1 MPNKWIEHVKT
12 YATENGL
19 SYKDALK
26 SEDCKNKYK
35 STKVDSK
42 EEIVEEHRSAGAPT
56 VQKKKRGR
64 KSKVEPIEVVEKAC
78 DTVEEPIK
86 KRRGRKPKVVT
97 ICVDNK
103 M

>member
-42 EEIVEEHRSAGAPT
+42 EEIVEEIVEKP
-56 VQKKKRGR
+56 VKKKIGR